1 MLGRWFNRE
10 DGPLLAAFKPGARIR
25 GLIGRATDAIFPPH
39 AFDGGPRPQGEGL
52 STDAWSKVVFIE
64 KPHCDGCGRPFEV
77 DPRSRCAACQADPF
91 TFERARAACLYDE
104 ASRDMILRFKH
115 GDRTEHAGLFARW
128 IARSAADLVDD
139 ADALAPVPLHP
150 TRLLGRRYN
159 QSAEIARPLAR
170 TAGLEFLPDAL
181 IRTRRTDS
189 QGGKSGKGR
198 ERNVKGAFAVPA
210 DRRKHVKGRRILL
223 IDDVMTTGATLEAC
237 AKALLDGGARAVDC
251 AVVARVRSGPD
262 LTI

>member
-1 MLGRWFNRE
+1 MRAE
-10 DGPLLAAFKPGARIR
+10 DGLSRPLLKPGPRIIGAGR
-25 GLIGRATDAIFPPH
+25 ALLDLLLPPLDVTGAPAMTGGLPAERWGLI
-39 AFDGGPRPQGEGL
+39 AFLEDP
-52 STDAWSKVVFIE
+52 V
-64 KPHCDGCGRPFEV
+64 CDGCGAPWEF
-77 DPRSRCAACQADPF
+77 DPGPGVRCAACTARPRAFD
-91 TFERARAACLYDE
+91 RARAACLYDE

-128 IARSAADLVDD
+128 IARSAADLVED
-139 ADALAPVPLHP
+139 ADAIAPVPLHP

-170 TAGLEFLPDAL
+170 SAGLEYLPDAL
-181 IRTRRTDS
+181 VRTRRTDS

-198 ERNVKGAFAVPA
+198 ERNVKGAFAVPT
-210 DRRKHVKGRRILL
+210 DRRKYVKGRRILL

-251 AVVARVRSGPD
+251 AVVAKAGTRAV
-262 LTI
+262 